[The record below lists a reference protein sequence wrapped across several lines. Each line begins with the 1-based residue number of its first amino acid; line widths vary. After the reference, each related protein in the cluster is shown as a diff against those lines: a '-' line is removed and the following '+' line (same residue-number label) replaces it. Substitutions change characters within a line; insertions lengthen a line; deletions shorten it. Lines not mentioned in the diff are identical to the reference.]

1 MKGWALFRAV
11 LYCLPQQVQ
20 FHKKEMF
27 MEKPFYWECKRKQ

>member
-1 MKGWALFRAV
+1 MNDWALFRAV

-27 MEKPFYWECKRKQ
+27 MENQFYRDCKGKQ